1 MLFVFM
7 FSIAIM
13 LLIEWKVSKSLINIF
28 SMFAVPYFLIIP
40 LNNLFIAD
48 YLGFYKISNQVMKML
63 LLGLTSIFVGCLV
76 IGISN
81 SRRIQNVKLAD
92 DADALFE
99 RYNVR
104 KMGRL
109 ILLIEFIMLIRAV
122 RIYLQSGIGGFSNTD
137 GSYLSGG
144 LGHLYLMIFPLLP
157 VILLKWLTDKKE
169 KIYLFIYLIGVLISA
184 LSFVKYNVISL
195 IIITYVFVCIHK
207 KDYILKG
214 AILMGGLIVAFFVGN
229 YILGF
234 IANNMLGEVNRVFY
248 LNHLWM
254 YISGSLIHDNM
265 IFDFGLNQNCGML
278 YKIIYCLSPIPNM
291 FYKLVT
297 GNTFSFDINV
307 PLEVLGR
314 NGEAGNVID
323 FIGFMYSSGFKNQ
336 ILDNISFLLFWFV
349 MGSLFSILFYKGI
362 NRQGNIRITICIV
375 ITFFCILSFFG
386 VYASLST
393 TWEILI
399 WSMII
404 PNFFNGRIVFGR
416 K

>member
-1 MLFVFM
+1 
-7 FSIAIM
+7 
-13 LLIEWKVSKSLINIF
+13 
-28 SMFAVPYFLIIP
+28 
-40 LNNLFIAD
+40 
-48 YLGFYKISNQVMKML
+48 
-63 LLGLTSIFVGCLV
+63 
-76 IGISN
+76 
-81 SRRIQNVKLAD
+81 
-92 DADALFE
+92 
-99 RYNVR
+99 
-104 KMGRL
+104 
-109 ILLIEFIMLIRAV
+109 
-122 RIYLQSGIGGFSNTD
+122 
-137 GSYLSGG
+137 
-144 LGHLYLMIFPLLP
+144 
-157 VILLKWLTDKKE
+157 
-169 KIYLFIYLIGVLISA
+169 
-184 LSFVKYNVISL
+184 
-195 IIITYVFVCIHK
+195 
-207 KDYILKG
+207 
-214 AILMGGLIVAFFVGN
+214 
-229 YILGF
+229 
-234 IANNMLGEVNRVFY
+234 
-248 LNHLWM
+248 
-254 YISGSLIHDNM
+254 
-265 IFDFGLNQNCGML
+265 
-278 YKIIYCLSPIPNM
+278 M